1 MTEQERIL
9 IETEDRSKSNSHRI
23 DGIETEIKEIKKEN
37 KILHDLMTSVKV
49 IAEKMS
55 SIEEKVDEVK
65 SKTDANC
72 SAQREFETKFTKQ
85 LNEIKNAPASQ
96 LFKNWNQVKVAVV
109 TAVATLFASSAA
121 YVLVNY
127 MAQK

>member
-23 DGIETEIKEIKKEN
+23 DGIETEIKEIRKEN

-65 SKTDANC
+65 SKTDTNC
-72 SAQREFETKFTKQ
+72 SAQREFESKFTKQ

>member
-23 DGIETEIKEIKKEN
+23 DRIETEIKEIRKEN

-55 SIEEKVDEVK
+55 SIEEKVDAVK